1 MKTQQ
6 SSSSIDSRLLTVAV
20 NDVDQTICSMVE
32 MPSQRL
38 GLVLASHVPHDGT
51 RVLASLKPTVGTV
64 ITTSPDCELTTWIIL
79 STAASSQDSRRSRV
93 TMLLAPARRLSS
105 FSSDSLT

>member
-6 SSSSIDSRLLTVAV
+6 SCSSIDSGLLTVAV
-20 NDVDQTICSMVE
+20 NDVDRSICSMVAV
-32 MPSQRL
+32 PSQRS

-64 ITTSPDCELTTWIIL
+64 ITTSPDCESITWIIL
-79 STAASSQDSRRSRV
+79 STAASSQDSE
-93 TMLLAPARRLSS
+93 PSS
-105 FSSDSLT
+105 EKQLTLVQDDSAGR

>member
-20 NDVDQTICSMVE
+20 NDVDQTICSMFVI
-32 MPSQRL
+32 PSHRS

-51 RVLASLKPTVGTV
+51 RVLASLKPTVGDSDHSFARLRLDHLDYLEYCSFFTRFASV
-64 ITTSPDCELTTWIIL
+64 
-79 STAASSQDSRRSRV
+79 STYDAACSCS
-93 TMLLAPARRLSS
+93 AS
-105 FSSDSLT
+105 F